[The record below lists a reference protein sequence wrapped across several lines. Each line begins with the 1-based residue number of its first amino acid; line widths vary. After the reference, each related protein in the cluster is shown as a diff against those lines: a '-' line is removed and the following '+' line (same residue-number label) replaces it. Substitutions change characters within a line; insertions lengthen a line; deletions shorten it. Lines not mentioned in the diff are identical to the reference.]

1 MQGIVERVI
10 RREVAVD
17 RSPRVK
23 QVEGIF
29 DLSASDVSR
38 ESWCVHLDLPEEWQ
52 IGLIVGPSGSGKTT
66 IAHEVFGYEA
76 APAEWPENRSILDGF
91 PRSMPI
97 RSIVDLLSS
106 VGFSSP
112 PSWLRPYRVLSNG
125 EKFRVDVARALSAP
139 SDLVII
145 DEFTSVVDRTVAQV
159 GSAAIAKSVRKGSK
173 QFIAVSCHYDII
185 DWLDPDWVY
194 QPHLD
199 RLERRSQRQHP
210 AIRLDIIR
218 VSTAAWDMFRKHH
231 YLDTSLHKSSRCFVA
246 LWNGRPVA
254 FSAWLPS
261 PGHKNYWREHR
272 TVCLPDWQG
281 VGIGNA
287 LSDFCAS
294 VVVGVGKKAMSS
306 TSHPAMIASRAKSPN
321 WNMHRP
327 PSMTKPGGK
336 LYDAT
341 GLQAHAATNRLSAG
355 FYYAGPPLDES
366 VAQRLW
372 ETHPS

>member
-1 MQGIVERVI
+1 MSTAEQLIT
-10 RREVAVD
+10 REVAVV

-29 DLSASDVSR
+29 DLSVAETSR
-38 ESWCVHLDLPEEWQ
+38 EEWTVHLELPDDWS

-66 IAHEVFGYEA
+66 VARELFGYEA
-76 APAEWPENRSILDGF
+76 EPPEWSDTRSILDGF
-91 PRSMPI
+91 PREMPI
-97 RSIVDLLSS
+97 RAVVDLLSS

-112 PSWLRPYRVLSNG
+112 PSWLRPYGVLSTG
-125 EKFRVDVARALSAP
+125 EQFRVDVALALS
-139 SDLVII
+139 SSNDLIVI

-159 GSAAIAKSVRKGSK
+159 GSAAVAKSVRKGKK

-185 DWLDPDWVY
+185 DWLDPDWIY

-199 RLERRSQRQHP
+199 QLERRSQRRRPPIQ
-210 AIRLDIIR
+210 LDIVR
-218 VSTAAWDMFRKHH
+218 VHTSAWDMFRKHH
-231 YLDTSLHKSSRCFVA
+231 YLDTTLHKASRCFMA
-246 LWNGRPVA
+246 LWDGRPVA

-272 TVCLPDWQG
+272 TVCLPDYQG

-294 VVVGVGKKAMSS
+294 VVISVGKKAMSS
-306 TSHPAMIASRAKSPN
+306 TSHPAMIRSRAKSPN
-321 WNMHRP
+321 WHMHRA

-341 GLQAHAATNRLSAG
+341 GLQSHAATTRLSAG
-355 FYYAGPPLDES
+355 FYYVGYRLDES

-372 ETHPS
+372 ETHPR

>member
-1 MQGIVERVI
+1 MSSAIQRIITRQSPIV
-10 RREVAVD
+10 

-29 DLSASDVSR
+29 DLSADTVSR
-38 ESWCVHLDLPEEWQ
+38 EEWHVHLNLPDEWK

-66 IAHEVFGYEA
+66 LAHELFGYEA
-76 APAEWPENRSILDGF
+76 AEPEWSGDRSILDGF
-91 PRSMPI
+91 PREMPI
-97 RSIVDLLSS
+97 RAIVDLLSS

-112 PSWLRPYRVLSNG
+112 PSWLRPYQILSNG
-125 EKFRVDVARALSAP
+125 ERFRVDVARALASP
-139 SDLVII
+139 DSLVVI

-159 GSAAIAKSVRKGSK
+159 GSAAVAKSVRKGDK

-185 DWLDPDWVY
+185 DWLDPDWIY

-199 RLERRSQRQHP
+199 ELERRSQRQRP
-210 AIRLDIIR
+210 PITLDVVR
-218 VSTAAWDMFRKHH
+218 VHTSAWDMFRKHH
-231 YLDTSLHKSSRCFVA
+231 YLDTSLHKAARCFMA
-246 LWNGRPVA
+246 LWEDRPVA

-272 TVCLPDWQG
+272 TVCLPDYQG

-287 LSDFCAS
+287 LSDLCAS
-294 VVVGVGKKAMSS
+294 VVVSVGKKAMSS

-321 WNMHRP
+321 WHMHRP

-355 FYYAGPPLDES
+355 FYYVGPRLDES

-372 ETHPS
+372 ETHPR